1 MPATRPVVA
10 LPVIVSAPVPP
21 EGTNVTLPVPPKHKI
36 WLAVAVSATAGGA
49 ALMVAEAVAVH
60 PLASVTV

>member
-21 EGTNVTLPVPPKHKI
+21 DATKVTLPVPPEQLI
-36 WLAVAVSATAGGA
+36 WLAVATKDTAGGA
-49 ALMVAEAVAVH
+49 ALITAEAVAVH